1 MPAMPILIPLPNDT
15 SDAAAMAYWRQN
27 QIARLY
33 EAIAKREMSVGTDG
47 YVSSSTV
54 DVKVLGE
61 ILLAL
66 AMLLNA
72 QLTAGKP

>member
-1 MPAMPILIPLPNDT
+1 MPVMPILIPLPNDT

-33 EAIAKREMSVGTDG
+33 EAIAKREMSIGADG

-54 DVKVLGE
+54 DTKVLGE

-66 AMLLNA
+66 VMLA
-72 QLTAGKP
+72 AGKL